1 MFSLVPGTRPEIIKL
16 SPIIRECESRNIP
29 YFTLHTG
36 QHYSYEMDRI
46 FFEELELPQ
55 PKFNLD
61 VGSGLHGEQTG
72 KILEGVEKVLIQ
84 EKPDVVLV
92 QGDTNTV
99 MAGALAAAK
108 LHIPVAHV
116 EAGLRSFDRRMPEE
130 INRVIAD
137 HVSDFLFAPTKTA
150 WRYLEDEGIPDEKI
164 HVTGNTVVDAVFQ
177 NLEIAK
183 KRHRISPGLED
194 VERGEKNQLVSS
206 GPEDREIGENQRG
219 FSGLEELER
228 GEMKQSVSFSA
239 ENLKRR
245 EMKQRVSF
253 RFEDLEK
260 GQYILVTAHRAENV
274 DVKKNLAG
282 ILAGLDGVHRETG
295 LPIIFPIH
303 PRTEKMMTHFNLTAP
318 SITLTK
324 PLGYLE
330 FLRLESNAKL
340 IITDS
345 GGLQEEA
352 CILGVPCVTLREN
365 TERPETLDVGSNV
378 LAGTDARTILEKS
391 RIMLDKKPGWK
402 NPYGDGHAARRMVD
416 VLVEAGLGK

>member
-1 MFSLVPGTRPEIIKL
+1 MLSLILGTRPEIIKL

-36 QHYSYEMDRI
+36 QHYSYEMDKI

-55 PKFNLD
+55 PEYNLD

-72 KILEGVEKVLIQ
+72 KILEGVEKILIQ

-130 INRVIAD
+130 INRVVAD

-164 HVTGNTVVDAVFQ
+164 YVTGNTVVDAVFQ

-183 KRHRISPGLED
+183 KRHSISPGLE
-194 VERGEKNQLVSS
+194 
-206 GPEDREIGENQRG
+206 
-219 FSGLEELER
+219 ELEIAT
-228 GEMKQSVSFSA
+228 E
-239 ENLKRR
+239 
-245 EMKQRVSF
+245 KQRVSPAHGDLEKGE
-253 RFEDLEK
+253 RKQRVPSRLEDLEK

-274 DVKKNLAG
+274 DEKDKLEG
-282 ILAGLDGVHRETG
+282 ILKGLDGVHRETD

-303 PRTEKMMTHFNLTAP
+303 PRTEKMMNHFNLKTP
-318 SITLTK
+318 SIAFTK

-345 GGLQEEA
+345 GGLQEES

-365 TERPETLDVGSNV
+365 TERPETLDVGSNI
-378 LAGTDARTILEKS
+378 LAGTDSQIIVDKS

-416 VLVEAGLGK
+416 VLVEAGLG

>member
-1 MFSLVPGTRPEIIKL
+1 MFSLILGTRPEIIKL

-55 PKFNLD
+55 PEINLD
-61 VGSGLHGEQTG
+61 IGSGLHGEQTG
-72 KILEGVEKVLIQ
+72 KILEGVEKILIQ

-99 MAGALAAAK
+99 LAGALAAAK

-130 INRVIAD
+130 INRVVAD
-137 HVSDFLFAPTKTA
+137 HVSDYLFAPTKTA

-183 KRHRISPGLED
+183 KRQGNSPGLE
-194 VERGEKNQLVSS
+194 EQ
-206 GPEDREIGENQRG
+206 EIATENQRV
-219 FSGLEELER
+219 SPGLGDLEK
-228 GEMKQSVSFSA
+228 GE
-239 ENLKRR
+239 RR
-245 EMKQRVSF
+245 QRVPS
-253 RFEDLEK
+253 RLEDLEK

-274 DVKKNLAG
+274 DVKTNLAG
-282 ILAGLDGVHRETG
+282 ILAGLEGVHRETG

-318 SITLTK
+318 TLTFTK
-324 PLGYLE
+324 PVGYLE
-330 FLRLESNAKL
+330 FLRLESEARL

-378 LAGTDARTILEKS
+378 LAGTDAQTVLEKS
-391 RIMLDKKPGWK
+391 RIMLDKKPGWN
-402 NPYGDGHAARRMVD
+402 NPYGDGHAARRMVG
-416 VLVEAGLGK
+416 VLVEAGLGSDQN

>member
-1 MFSLVPGTRPEIIKL
+1 MFSLVLGTRPEIIKL

-46 FFEELELPQ
+46 FFEDLELPQ

-61 VGSGLHGEQTG
+61 IGSGPHGEQTG
-72 KILEGVEKVLIQ
+72 KILEGVEKILIQ

-130 INRVIAD
+130 INRVVAD

-150 WRYLEDEGIPDEKI
+150 WRYLEAEGIPDEKI

-183 KRHRISPGLED
+183 KRQRVSP
-194 VERGEKNQLVSS
+194 
-206 GPEDREIGENQRG
+206 
-219 FSGLEELER
+219 GLEELEIAT
-228 GEMKQSVSFSA
+228 E
-239 ENLKRR
+239 
-245 EMKQRVSF
+245 KQRVSPAHG
-253 RFEDLEK
+253 DLEK
-260 GQYILVTAHRAENV
+260 GERKQRVPSRLKDLEKGEYILITAHRAENV
-274 DVKKNLAG
+274 DEKYRLAG
-282 ILAGLDGVHRETG
+282 ILKGLEGVHQETG
-295 LPIIFPIH
+295 MPIIFPIH

-318 SITLTK
+318 TLTFTK
-324 PLGYLE
+324 PVGYLE
-330 FLRLESNAKL
+330 FLRLESEARL

-378 LAGTDARTILEKS
+378 LAGTDAQTVLEKS
-391 RIMLDKKPGWK
+391 RIMLDKKPGWN
-402 NPYGDGHAARRMVD
+402 NPYGDGHAARRMVG
-416 VLVEAGLGK
+416 VLVEAGLGSDQN